1 MTQESHKMQ
10 NDFDLL
16 KQRIVELEG
25 KVALLDDIEA
35 LRRLRMTYHD
45 YVNEGRWAEIADL
58 FTPDAT
64 IDFGYV
70 AIMKGREDIIEQFV
84 DIPNHT
90 DMLKQFIHNHVVEVD
105 GNTAKGFLYLEAKYA
120 DKGESLFVAGKITDQ
135 YVRVDDQWFIQD
147 TITHLYFTTPLSQ
160 GWAVPNPHYLRGGTD
175 NRSKLELSQKVSD
188 TD

>member
-1 MTQESHKMQ
+1 MQ
-10 NDFDLL
+10 NDFDSL
-16 KQRIVELEG
+16 KQRILELEG

-90 DMLKQFIHNHVVEVD
+90 DMLKQFIHNHVVEV
-105 GNTAKGFLYLEAKYA
+105 GRQYRQGFFISR
-120 DKGESLFVAGKITDQ
+120 GEIRGQ
-135 YVRVDDQWFIQD
+135 GREFICC
-147 TITHLYFTTPLSQ
+147 
-160 GWAVPNPHYLRGGTD
+160 WEN
-175 NRSKLELSQKVSD
+175 NRSVRSS
-188 TD
+188 